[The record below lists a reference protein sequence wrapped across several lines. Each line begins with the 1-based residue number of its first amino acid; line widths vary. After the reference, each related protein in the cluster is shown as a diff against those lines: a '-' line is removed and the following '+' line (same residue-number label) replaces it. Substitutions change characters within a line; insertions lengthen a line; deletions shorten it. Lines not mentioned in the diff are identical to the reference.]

1 MSTNGRSDDRVI
13 IFDTTLRDGEQS
25 PGASMNLSQKLQVAS
40 ALKDLGVDVIELG
53 FPVASPGDF
62 EAVQVVSRKVE
73 GPVMC
78 GLSRATREDLD
89 RTWEALKDAPRRRLH
104 VFLATSPLHRQYKL
118 RMEKPEVVRRAVEA
132 VKYARE
138 RFDDVEFSPED
149 AARTEPDF
157 LAEVVERVI
166 EAGAGTVNIPDTVGY
181 ALPKQFGDLIAFL
194 RRTVR
199 GAEGIVFSVHCHND
213 LGLAVANS
221 LAALEAG
228 ARQVECTINGIGER
242 AGNCALEEV
251 VMALRTRHD
260 SLGLRTGIRT
270 ERLYPTSRLLSNMT
284 GMHVQRNKAIVGENA
299 FAHESGIHQHGVLMH
314 AGTYEIMKPEDVGFT
329 SNNLVLGK
337 HSGRHLLRERVKELG
352 YRLDEAQLERVF
364 EGVKALADKKKAIY
378 DADVEALIQGFI
390 QPERVAGWELE
401 ALSVSCGTA
410 GLASA
415 SVSLRHSD
423 GRRAKDGASGDGPV
437 DAVFKTLERITG
449 VAPKLRHFEV
459 NAVGS
464 DEDAQGEISVEV
476 EHSGR
481 RYRARAVNT
490 DIVLG
495 SAHAFL
501 ETINRIA
508 AEDEVAARRPN
519 GVEALQRAASQG
531 APANGMDP
539 AAGTEAPQ
547 VPGPL
552 PGAAAFRST
561 PK

>member
-1 MSTNGRSDDRVI
+1 VSTNGRPDDRVI

-62 EAVQVVSRKVE
+62 EAVQVVARKVE
-73 GPVMC
+73 GPIMC
-78 GLSRATREDLD
+78 ALSRATREDLD
-89 RTWEALKDAPRRRLH
+89 RTWEALKEAPRRRLH

-118 RMEKPEVVRRAVEA
+118 KMDKPEVLRRSVEA

-181 ALPKQFGDLIAFL
+181 ALPNQFGALIAFL
-194 RRTVR
+194 RRTAR
-199 GAEGIVFSVHCHND
+199 GADRIVLSVHCHND

-221 LAALEAG
+221 LAAIEAG

-260 SLGLRTGIRT
+260 ALGYRTGIRT

-352 YRLDEAQLERVF
+352 YRLEEAELDRVF

-390 QPERVAGWELE
+390 RPERVGGWELG

-410 GLASA
+410 GLSSA
-415 SVSLRHSD
+415 AVSLRHSD
-423 GRRAKDGASGDGPV
+423 GRQRKDAACGDGPV
-437 DAVFKTLERITG
+437 DAVFKALERITG

-459 NAVGS
+459 TAVGS
-464 DEDAQGEISVEV
+464 DEDAQGEIAVEV
-476 EHSGR
+476 EHAQR

-495 SAHAFL
+495 SAQAFL

-508 AEDEVAARRPN
+508 AEEEMSARR
-519 GVEALQRAASQG
+519 
-531 APANGMDP
+531 ANGAEELQQAAHNGRAETPDVP
-539 AAGTEAPQ
+539 AANPTLS
-547 VPGPL
+547 PGSAL
-552 PGAAAFRST
+552 RST
-561 PK
+561 TR

>member
-1 MSTNGRSDDRVI
+1 
-13 IFDTTLRDGEQS
+13 
-25 PGASMNLSQKLQVAS
+25 
-40 ALKDLGVDVIELG
+40 
-53 FPVASPGDF
+53 
-62 EAVQVVSRKVE
+62 
-73 GPVMC
+73 
-78 GLSRATREDLD
+78 
-89 RTWEALKDAPRRRLH
+89 
-104 VFLATSPLHRQYKL
+104 
-118 RMEKPEVVRRAVEA
+118 
-132 VKYARE
+132 
-138 RFDDVEFSPED
+138 
-149 AARTEPDF
+149 
-157 LAEVVERVI
+157 
-166 EAGAGTVNIPDTVGY
+166 
-181 ALPKQFGDLIAFL
+181 
-194 RRTVR
+194 
-199 GAEGIVFSVHCHND
+199 
-213 LGLAVANS
+213 
-221 LAALEAG
+221 
-228 ARQVECTINGIGER
+228 VECTINGIGER

-531 APANGMDP
+531 APANGKDP

-547 VPGPL
+547 APGPL
-552 PGAAAFRST
+552 PSAPAFRST